1 MICYPSTLAVNIFTF
16 RYGSASKC
24 ILSLVN
30 SVLWDPCA
38 SAKVL
43 KGLVKRGRKSKRGRK
58 PKVEVK
64 GKAAVF
70 PQKAK
75 ERITYSKKDKKEIKK
90 IMREQKADAAAD
102 SGKSTAGGKR
112 DASGKLKSKHIPP
125 SRAEMGDEGFARRV
139 IQGLIGKTKAGEVK
153 DIGNYA
159 EIPEN
164 IMDILYNKLGRKLSK
179 SEIMEML
186 SKGASSRKAGGVVR
200 KKKGG
205 TMKDLSGDGKITQKD
220 ILIGRGVIKRKHGGA
235 IGVGKALRGYGKGYK

>member
-1 MICYPSTLAVNIFTF
+1 MAVGAIIK
-16 RYGSASKC
+16 A
-24 ILSLVN
+24 
-30 SVLWDPCA
+30 A
-38 SAKVL
+38 L
-43 KGLVKRGRKSKRGRK
+43 KAGRKSKRGRK

-75 ERITYSKKDKKEIKK
+75 ERITYSKKDKKELKK
-90 IMREQKADAAAD
+90 LMREQKADAASD
-102 SGKSTAGGKR
+102 SGKSSAGGKR

-179 SEIMEML
+179 SEIIEML